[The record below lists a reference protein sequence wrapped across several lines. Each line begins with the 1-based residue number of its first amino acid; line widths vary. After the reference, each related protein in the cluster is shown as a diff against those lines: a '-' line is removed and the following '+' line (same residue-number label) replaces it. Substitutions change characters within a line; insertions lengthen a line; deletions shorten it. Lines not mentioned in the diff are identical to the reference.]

1 MEDFVDI
8 VAKLKHG
15 LLLSMPLSKKLSSLG
30 PHIHELRFRDKA
42 GIYRVIYF
50 IKKKDAI
57 YMVHAFTKKTQKT
70 PKKNLDLAQK
80 RIRRL
85 K

>member
-1 MEDFVDI
+1 M
-8 VAKLKHG
+8 AKLKVG
-15 LLLSMPLSKKLSSLG
+15 IKLSMPLSKQMLSVG
-30 PHIHELRFRDKA
+30 NHVHELRFKDRS

-50 IKKKDAI
+50 IKKREAI

-70 PKKNLDLAQK
+70 PKKNIDLAVK
-80 RIRRL
+80 RIKRL